1 MTDELYDPLLS
12 VLEQANM
19 RLSECPTVDDVC
31 RQGVLFALQEL
42 GFDRAGILLAD
53 EEGQHA
59 RGTWGTDHQGQVV
72 EEKDLCLPL
81 AMHPWLQVS
90 IGAKGVL
97 VVRNN
102 AKLTFYE
109 EPVGK
114 GWNAVVSLWD
124 EGSAFGWLSV
134 DNVISGRSLTVVARA
149 QVVMFGALLAQWYK
163 RREAEGQWHDLQA
176 TLEQKVAMKTLQLQQ
191 SINQLKQAQNEIALQ
206 EKAKALSYF
215 TAGVAHEI
223 NTPLGYIRSNLF
235 FIGKTTGRLVERL
248 RSLSQ
253 PNLDAEC
260 VLLQGFDEVIAESV
274 SGLDRVSEIVN
285 LLQPLNK
292 LVDEQAQLVDLVA
305 AIDFLIASI
314 ESKHTIRFI
323 QPSDVFHIYVPLQ
336 VLTLALE
343 SLLNNAIYAV
353 RDNDNGC
360 VQVFLYRS
368 ESHVSINVLDNGE
381 GIPEENLSNIFQPFY
396 STKPVGSGVGLGLSI
411 SENLLRLINGRLRI
425 RSIEGWYTQATI
437 EFPIEVMH
445 YD

>member
-31 RQGVLFALQEL
+31 RQGVLFALEVL

-59 RGTWGTDHQGQVV
+59 RGTWGTDLQGQVV

-81 AMHPWLQVS
+81 ALHPWLQVS

-102 AKLTFYE
+102 AKLTFYQ

-124 EGSAFGWLSV
+124 EGTAFGWLSV
-134 DNVISGRSLTVVARA
+134 DNVISGRSLTAVGRA

-163 RREAEGQWHDLQA
+163 RREAEGQWYDLQS
-176 TLEQKVAMKTLQLQQ
+176 TLEQKVAMKTLALQQ
-191 SINQLKQAQNEIALQ
+191 SINQLEQAQHEIALQ

-248 RSLSQ
+248 KSLSQ

-305 AIDFLIASI
+305 AVDFLIASI
-314 ESKHTIRFI
+314 ASKHAIRFI

-360 VQVFLYRS
+360 VRIFLYRS
-368 ESHVSINVLDNGE
+368 DSHISIAVLDNGE

-425 RSIEGWYTQATI
+425 QSVEGWYTQATI